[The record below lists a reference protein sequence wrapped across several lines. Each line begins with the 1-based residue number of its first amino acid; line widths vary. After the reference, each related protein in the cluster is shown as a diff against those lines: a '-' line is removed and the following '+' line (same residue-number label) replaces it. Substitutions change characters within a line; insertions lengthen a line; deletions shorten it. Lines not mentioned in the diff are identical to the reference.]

1 MKDGMLTKRRNRVVG
16 VDDGKPRT
24 NTDYGTAINWQ
35 AMVSPIAPT
44 DDHIAIEYLPAP
56 GLTPGGFFIPLTAVD
71 SDPTKRRWDRS
82 YEARV
87 LAVGPGRRKLR
98 KAYKIKGEWVMVP
111 TEDGARVPMALRP
124 GDIIAIRQ
132 QNFPY
137 EKRLFWPGAPV
148 GAKFYFARESDANG
162 VLGV

>member
-1 MKDGMLTKRRNRVVG
+1 
-16 VDDGKPRT
+16 
-24 NTDYGTAINWQ
+24 
-35 AMVSPIAPT
+35 
-44 DDHIAIEYLPAP
+44 
-56 GLTPGGFFIPLTAVD
+56 
-71 SDPTKRRWDRS
+71 
-82 YEARV
+82 
-87 LAVGPGRRKLR
+87 VGPQLRGAGSGGRTWAAQAS